1 MAPKISIV
9 TCSYNQ
15 AAFLDTTIRSV
26 LRQQVEGL
34 EYFVVDGGSTD
45 GSVDILHRYASDLA
59 GWISEQD
66 GGQSEA
72 INKGLRRA
80 SGEIVGWLCSDD
92 ILLDGAVPEVLDY
105 FERHPD
111 VDAVYGDAV
120 LIDSSGLPL
129 RMKHEIGFMPWL
141 LAFDHNYIPQPSMFW
156 RRRVHE
162 KIGYLREDLHLTMDL
177 ELWLRF
183 ARAGLKVAHVRRCW
197 SGMRCHDSQKVFT
210 QHEAIR
216 SENAELR
223 HEYGDAGTRMFPR
236 RIVRGLARAVRVVTK
251 GLQGG
256 YVTSVPENVR
266 SSLQRLHAAVG
277 K

>member
-1 MAPKISIV
+1 MTPTISIV

-15 AAFLDTTIRSV
+15 AAFLDTTIQSV
-26 LRQQVEGL
+26 VAQKIEGL

-45 GSVDILHRYASDLA
+45 GSVDILRRHDSDLA
-59 GWISEQD
+59 GWVSEQD

-72 INKGLRRA
+72 INKGLQRA
-80 SGEIVGWLCSDD
+80 SGEVVGWLCSDD
-92 ILLDGAVPEVLDY
+92 VLLDGALSEVLE
-105 FERHPD
+105 FFARHPD

-120 LIDSSGLPL
+120 LIDGKGRPL

-210 QHEAIR
+210 QHDAIR

-223 HEYGDAGTRMFPR
+223 QQYGDAVTRMLPLPV
-236 RIVRGLARAVRVVTK
+236 VRGLARATRVVTK

-256 YVTSVPENVR
+256 YVKSVPESVR
-266 SSLQRLHAAVG
+266 LSLQRLHTVAG

>member
-1 MAPKISIV
+1 MTPTISIV

-26 LRQQVEGL
+26 VAQKIEGL
-34 EYFVVDGGSTD
+34 EYFVVNGGSTD
-45 GSVDILHRYASDLA
+45 GSVDILRRHEIDLA
-59 GWISEQD
+59 GWVSEKD

-72 INKGLRRA
+72 INKGLQRA
-80 SGEIVGWLCSDD
+80 SGEVVGWLCSDD
-92 ILLDGAVPEVLDY
+92 VLLDGALSEVLE
-105 FERHPD
+105 FFARHPD

-120 LIDSSGLPL
+120 LIDGKGRPL

-210 QHEAIR
+210 QHDAIR

-223 HEYGDAGTRMFPR
+223 QHYGDAVTRMLPLPV
-236 RIVRGLARAVRVVTK
+236 VRALARATRVVTK

-256 YVTSVPENVR
+256 YVKSVPESVR
-266 SSLQRLHAAVG
+266 LSLQRLHAVAG

>member
-1 MAPKISIV
+1 MAPKISII

-15 AAFLDTTIRSV
+15 AEFLDTTIRSV
-26 LRQQVEGL
+26 VQQKVEGL
-34 EYFVVDGGSTD
+34 EYFVIDGGSTD
-45 GSVDILHRYASDLA
+45 GSVDIIRRYESDLS
-59 GWISEQD
+59 GWVSETD

-92 ILLDGAVPEVLDY
+92 ILLDGALTEVVD
-105 FERHPD
+105 FFAEHPD

-120 LIDSSGLPL
+120 LIDRAGKPM
-129 RMKHEIGFMPWL
+129 RMKHEIGFQPWL
-141 LAFDHNYIPQPSMFW
+141 LAFDHNYVPQPSMFW

-162 KIGYLREDLHLTMDL
+162 RVGYLREDLHLTMDL

-183 ARAGLKVAHVRRCW
+183 ARAGLKIEHVKRCW

-210 QHEAIR
+210 QNDAIR
-216 SENAELR
+216 SENADLR
-223 HEYGDAGTRMFPR
+223 HEYAAAFTRMLPPR
-236 RIVRGLARAVRVVTK
+236 FLRGAARMARVMTK

-256 YVTSVPENVR
+256 YVTSVPESIGVV
-266 SSLQRLHAAVG
+266 LQRLHG
-277 K
+277 DESR

>member
-1 MAPKISIV
+1 MTPTISIV

-15 AAFLDTTIRSV
+15 ATFLGTTMKSV
-26 LRQQVEGL
+26 LGQKVEGL
-34 EYFVVDGGSTD
+34 EYFVMDGGSTD
-45 GSVDILHRYASDLA
+45 GSVDILRQHEGALA
-59 GWISEQD
+59 GWVSERD
-66 GGQSEA
+66 KGQSEA
-72 INKGLRRA
+72 INKGLKRA
-80 SGEIVGWLCSDD
+80 SGDIVGWLCSDD
-92 ILLDGAVPEVLDY
+92 VLLDGTLREVLEF

-120 LIDSSGLPL
+120 LIDSAGNPL
-129 RMKHEIGFMPWL
+129 RMKHEIGFTPWL

-162 KIGYLREDLHLTMDL
+162 RIGYLREDLHLTMDL

-197 SGMRCHDSQKVFT
+197 SGMRCHDNQKVFT
-210 QHEAIR
+210 QHDAIR
-216 SENAELR
+216 TENAALR
-223 HEYGDAGTRMFPR
+223 QEYGDAGSRMLPR
-236 RIVRGLARAVRVVTK
+236 PMVRGLARAARVISK

-256 YVTSVPENVR
+256 YVKSVPEHVR
-266 SSLQRLHAAVG
+266 ASLRDLHSMTG